1 MAGQRSQRVSQQI
14 KREMSE
20 IIRRDVKDARI
31 GGLVSIT
38 DVECTTD
45 CRSARVFISIFG
57 NEEQKLGTMEALNEQ
72 LGFIRGELCRRL
84 HLRFAPDLQI
94 KLDDSLE
101 RGAKVSDLL
110 GKIARGE
117 V

>member
-14 KREMSE
+14 KRELSE
-20 IIRRDVKDARI
+20 LIRRDLKDARI
-31 GGLVSIT
+31 GGIVSIT
-38 DVECTTD
+38 DVECSAD
-45 CRSARVFISIFG
+45 CRSAKVFVSVFG
-57 NEEQKLGTMEALNEQ
+57 NEEQKNGTIAALNDQ
-72 LGFIRGELCRRL
+72 LGYIRGELCRRL
-84 HLRFAPDLQI
+84 QLRFAPELQI